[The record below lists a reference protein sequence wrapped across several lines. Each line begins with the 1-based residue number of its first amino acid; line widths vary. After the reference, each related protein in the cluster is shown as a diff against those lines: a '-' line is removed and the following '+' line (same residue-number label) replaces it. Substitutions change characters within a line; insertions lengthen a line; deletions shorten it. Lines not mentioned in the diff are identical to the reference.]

1 MDNNL
6 INLDDLQNALSEL
19 GEVKF
24 SEEMMTEEMKASQ
37 RRCEDYIEKHIEKNQ
52 AFSLVFLFVFI
63 VRLST

>member
-37 RRCEDYIEKHIEKNQ
+37 RRCEDYIEKHIEKK
-52 AFSLVFLFVFI
+52 
-63 VRLST
+63 

>member
-37 RRCEDYIEKHIEKNQ
+37 RRCEDYIEKHIEKN
-52 AFSLVFLFVFI
+52 
-63 VRLST
+63 

>member
-24 SEEMMTEEMKASQ
+24 SDEMMTEEMKASQ
-37 RRCEDYIEKHIEKNQ
+37 RRCEDYIEKHIEKN
-52 AFSLVFLFVFI
+52 
-63 VRLST
+63 

>member
-1 MDNNL
+1 MDYNL

-37 RRCEDYIEKHIEKNQ
+37 RRCEDYIEKHIEKN
-52 AFSLVFLFVFI
+52 
-63 VRLST
+63 

>member
-37 RRCEDYIEKHIEKNQ
+37 KRCEDYIEKHIEKN
-52 AFSLVFLFVFI
+52 
-63 VRLST
+63 